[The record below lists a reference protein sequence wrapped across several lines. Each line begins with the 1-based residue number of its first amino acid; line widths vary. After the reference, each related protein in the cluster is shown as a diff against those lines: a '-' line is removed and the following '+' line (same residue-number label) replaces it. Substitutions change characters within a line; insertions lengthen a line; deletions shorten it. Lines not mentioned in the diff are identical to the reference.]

1 MKAVR
6 FPRIQKLFS
15 DSHILIFAQFLLI
28 LLTLITLMLFTSSS
42 FYKSMLENVTSFSLQ
57 DAASELD
64 RLDYSSESIIQEIH
78 KIELDKFV
86 FIEVYSS
93 DTEETK
99 KLLQSVSEAEK
110 KMKENGETNS
120 KELNE
125 LSDRLLMS
133 YRKPV
138 FMQYNYSRFFD
149 KSISSDSTIPFINY
163 TSGKFEQSKRYT
175 PTVQTGNF
183 TDAESGYTYYMMRTV
198 SKDGKLLYLIVVHEA
213 LISAQAK
220 AITIA
225 VSFILLVT
233 FILIAII
240 GYLYITRVT
249 KPLKDIR
256 DVTKAMAETNDTTIR
271 IPTRQKVIKTETDE
285 TISSVNYLYE
295 RLILTQESLKEK
307 TDFLSSQ
314 LSEVDAERKFRE
326 EFIASSS
333 HELKTPITIIQGYA
347 EGIQYSQDDPETV
360 NFYCKTIIEECMKM
374 TNLVVN
380 MMSLS
385 KLQHTNKLKF
395 QDFSIKDFIEER
407 MKLYDK
413 IFEKHGISAENQI
426 KDDIWGS
433 ADLEKLPFVINNL
446 ISNAVSY
453 IGGEK
458 KVTLRYKDMGLSYR
472 IFVYNTGS
480 RIPRAELEK
489 LWESFYRQDFARERS
504 GGHFGLG
511 LSIVKSVQDAH
522 SQACGVDNAKD
533 GVEFWFDIMKK
544 EKE

>member
-57 DAASELD
+57 DAANELD
-64 RLDYSSESIIQEIH
+64 RLDYNSESIIQEIH

-138 FMQYNYSRFFD
+138 FMQYNYSRYFD
-149 KSISSDSTIPFINY
+149 KNISSDSTIPFINY

-198 SKDGKLLYLIVVHEA
+198 SQDGSRLYLIVVHEA
-213 LISAQAK
+213 LIAAQAK

-225 VSFILLVT
+225 VSFILIVT

-240 GYLYITRVT
+240 GYLYITRIT
-249 KPLKDIR
+249 KPLRNIR
-256 DVTKAMAETNDTTIR
+256 DVTKAMAESKDITIR
-271 IPTRQKVIKTETDE
+271 IPTRQRTIKTETDE
-285 TISSVNYLYE
+285 TISSINYLYE

-307 TDFLSSQ
+307 TDFLSNQ

-347 EGIQYSQDDPETV
+347 EGIQYSQDDPDTV

-385 KLQHTNKLKF
+385 KLQHTNKLKY
-395 QDFSIKDFIEER
+395 QDFSIKYFIEER

-413 IFEKHGISAENQI
+413 IFEKHEISAENQI

-453 IGGEK
+453 IGGDK